1 MNSPA
6 RHITAGRASRLA
18 VSSALAFDYQD
29 SGFEDALTSGN
40 LDAAEHVP
48 AGGCVGAPATAGRNA
63 IRLQLT
69 EREGAAS

>member
-1 MNSPA
+1 MIA

-18 VSSALAFDYQD
+18 VSSLLAFDYQD
-29 SGFEDALTSGN
+29 SGFEEALTSGN
-40 LDAAEHVP
+40 LDAAENVP
-48 AGGCVGAPATAGRNA
+48 AGGCYSAPATASRNG

>member
-1 MNSPA
+1 MIA

-18 VSSALAFDYQD
+18 VSTALAFDYQD

-40 LDAAEHVP
+40 LDAAECVP
-48 AGGCVGAPATAGRNA
+48 AGGCYSVPATPGRNA

-69 EREGAAS
+69 DREGGAS

>member
-1 MNSPA
+1 MIT

-18 VSSALAFDYQD
+18 VSSMLAFDYQD

-40 LDAAEHVP
+40 LDAADQVP
-48 AGGCVGAPATAGRNA
+48 AGACFGIPGAAGRNA

>member
-1 MNSPA
+1 MIA

-18 VSSALAFDYQD
+18 VSSLLAFDYQD
-29 SGFEDALTSGN
+29 SGFEDAFTSGN

-48 AGGCVGAPATAGRNA
+48 AGGCFGAPATAGRNA

-69 EREGAAS
+69 EREGVAS

>member
-1 MNSPA
+1 MTL

-29 SGFEDALTSGN
+29 SGFEDALTVGN

-48 AGGCVGAPATAGRNA
+48 AGGCYGAPATASRNA
-63 IRLQLT
+63 IRLQMT
-69 EREGAAS
+69 DREGAAS

>member
-1 MNSPA
+1 MSITK
-6 RHITAGRASRLA
+6 HTTAGRASRLV
-18 VSSALAFDYQD
+18 VSSLLAFDYQD

-48 AGGCVGAPATAGRNA
+48 AGGCFGAPATAGRNA